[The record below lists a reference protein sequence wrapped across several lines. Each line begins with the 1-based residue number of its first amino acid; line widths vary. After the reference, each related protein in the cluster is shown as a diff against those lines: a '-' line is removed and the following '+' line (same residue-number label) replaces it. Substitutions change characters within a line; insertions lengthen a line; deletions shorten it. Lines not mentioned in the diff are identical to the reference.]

1 MRILNVFGFFGILCI
16 NFEQFTAFNNKMD
29 IRSGINGFDGYKVS
43 DLDIVK
49 RNCKN
54 LETLSPLLRLKKHL
68 FCDYDDT
75 VYPNYPKTTNVT
87 LILMPRQM
95 NFKTDNAK
103 LLLHSWMSLTWM
115 DPRLTWTPSDYDD
128 ITFIHVKSWEIWT
141 PDLCLNNSADMSSDQ
156 YGLPT
161 TECLLFNSGSV
172 SCVPVVKFI
181 SKCDPDYTYWPYD
194 KHQCRVTFIS
204 WMHKGE
210 EVDLLMSGI
219 GIIMSSYINDTRW
232 DFKFINSMREVKK
245 YKCCPNDTYPKI
257 NYNFLLTRHH
267 GKHHSSI
274 IIPAIALMLLTLIVL
289 CLDLK
294 SVERMAV
301 ASVNFVCHF
310 LCMYVV
316 HWSIPYN
323 RTNPP
328 NILLFY
334 RESLALATFAII
346 LTALLRKLE
355 DMSTEIPNWISFT
368 TAFVLNN
375 KAGRFLIL
383 KDDESNCKIIDRD
396 IVTEENLDAPKSEIS
411 TKESSWKYFAAI
423 IDWLSFFC
431 VILTYV
437 IVLIILVP
445 AG

>member
-1 MRILNVFGFFGILCI
+1 
-16 NFEQFTAFNNKMD
+16 
-29 IRSGINGFDGYKVS
+29 
-43 DLDIVK
+43 
-49 RNCKN
+49 
-54 LETLSPLLRLKKHL
+54 
-68 FCDYDDT
+68 
-75 VYPNYPKTTNVT
+75 
-87 LILMPRQM
+87 
-95 NFKTDNAK
+95 
-103 LLLHSWMSLTWM
+103 
-115 DPRLTWTPSDYDD
+115 
-128 ITFIHVKSWEIWT
+128 
-141 PDLCLNNSADMSSDQ
+141 
-156 YGLPT
+156 
-161 TECLLFNSGSV
+161 
-172 SCVPVVKFI
+172 
-181 SKCDPDYTYWPYD
+181 
-194 KHQCRVTFIS
+194 
-204 WMHKGE
+204 
-210 EVDLLMSGI
+210 
-219 GIIMSSYINDTRW
+219 
-232 DFKFINSMREVKK
+232 
-245 YKCCPNDTYPKI
+245 
-257 NYNFLLTRHH
+257 
-267 GKHHSSI
+267 
-274 IIPAIALMLLTLIVL
+274 MLLTLIVL

-310 LCMYVV
+310 LSMYVV

-323 RTNPP
+323 KTNPP

-437 IVLIILVP
+437 IVLIALVP